1 MKKSLIALAVLS
13 TIAGSAVA
21 QSSVTVY
28 GRFDQSYN
36 NVDTKNS
43 SGTATATNTGFDG
56 GIGGSRLGFRGT
68 EDLGGGL
75 KANFVIEFG
84 VDAGENTGVGA
95 TRLGFAD
102 ISSSAGTFR
111 MGRQVSPTKA
121 VADSYNALGNNTNFT
136 PGDVNALTGYDNRI
150 SNAITYLTPTMNGL
164 SAQFMFSNAE
174 NTTAA
179 GVTTSLDLLNGSAAA
194 DGAAVYPALGAP
206 GPVSTTNAGYR
217 VTRQGEVKGAGINYT
232 VGKFAVA
239 YAMQDQTSTTAD
251 VDATNEITIA
261 AATYDFGF
269 LKAHLDQS
277 TRKIKNAGVTVAD
290 RKVMTLGVTAPV
302 GAKLALAAQ
311 YFDGDRNAGTGTS
324 LGVFNTATDSAA
336 DYSGYKVRA
345 TYALSKRTGLY
356 GQVGK
361 TETKEAAAKTTVEG
375 YNLGM
380 YHTF

>member
-36 NVDTKNS
+36 KVDTK
-43 SGTATATNTGFDG
+43 GGTHTATATNTGLDG

-68 EDLGGGL
+68 EDIGGGL
-75 KANFVIEFG
+75 KANFVMEFG

-136 PGDVNALTGYDNRI
+136 PGEVASLTGYDNRI
-150 SNAITYLTPTMNGL
+150 SNAITYLTPTFNGL
-164 SAQFMFSNAE
+164 SAQFMFADAKATSA
-174 NTTAA
+174 TSGT
-179 GVTTSLDLLNGSAAA
+179 TTSTDLLNGSAAA
-194 DGAAVYPALGAP
+194 DGAAITDSAVAAP
-206 GPVSTTNAGYR
+206 GPISTTNAGFR
-217 VTRQGEVKGAGINYT
+217 VARQGEVKAAGINYT

-239 YAMQDQTSTTAD
+239 YAMQDQTALTAD
-251 VDATNEITIA
+251 AVYTNEITIA

-269 LKAHLDQS
+269 LKAHIDQS
-277 TRKIKNAGVTVAD
+277 TRKVTAAGKTAQD

-302 GAKLALAAQ
+302 GAKLTLAAQ
-311 YFDGDRNAGTGTS
+311 YFDGDRAAATAGTAQ
-324 LGVFNTATDSAA
+324 GVFNNGTTAATYADTAA

-345 TYALSKRTGLY
+345 T
-356 GQVGK
+356 
-361 TETKEAAAKTTVEG
+361 
-375 YNLGM
+375 
-380 YHTF
+380 

>member
-1 MKKSLIALAVLS
+1 
-13 TIAGSAVA
+13 
-21 QSSVTVY
+21 
-28 GRFDQSYN
+28 
-36 NVDTKNS
+36 
-43 SGTATATNTGFDG
+43 
-56 GIGGSRLGFRGT
+56 
-68 EDLGGGL
+68 
-75 KANFVIEFG
+75 
-84 VDAGENTGVGA
+84 
-95 TRLGFAD
+95 
-102 ISSSAGTFR
+102 

-136 PGDVNALTGYDNRI
+136 PGDVHALTGFDNRI
-150 SNAITYLTPTMNGL
+150 SNAITYLTPTFNGL
-164 SAQFMFSNAE
+164 SAQFMFSNA
-174 NTTAA
+174 NATNKDD
-179 GVTTSLDLLNGSAAA
+179 GKTTSLDLLNGSAAA

-217 VTRQGEVKGAGINYT
+217 VTRQGEVKAAGINYT

-324 LGVFNTATDSAA
+324 VGVFNTATDSAA

-361 TETKEAAAKTTVEG
+361 TETKVVSSGAKTTNEG
-375 YNLGM
+375 YGLGL